1 MADEAPGIQN
11 KGMLIV
17 AVVLGLLAVL
27 IYNWQIQR
35 VRAESRGEMVK
46 LLRFERDKK
55 PGDEIDAA
63 KDLIV
68 QEVSKKLAAGLGD
81 VAIVERGETP
91 KKYDRFP
98 VNQRVLKGQFLL
110 NSYLTYEAS
119 RSPSAR
125 ISDDNLV
132 AMAVPLREAPGDILR
147 PGDRVNL
154 VAQVSLGGQPTKPER
169 IIEDIKVLAVGGKSL
184 RENSFSDNPY
194 AREEGIAMYRAITVE
209 VSPEASLQLE
219 TVLANTSGG
228 MRVEVLSPKARPSPR
243 AGKVNEMVLQRLGPA
258 PSRRTGESP
267 LD

>member
-1 MADEAPGIQN
+1 MADESPGIQN

-17 AVVLGLLAVL
+17 AVVLGLLVVL

-46 LLRFERDKK
+46 LLRFVRDKK

-98 VNQRVLKGQFLL
+98 VNQRVLKGRFLL

-119 RSPSAR
+119 RSPSVR
-125 ISDDNLV
+125 ISDDDHI

-154 VAQVSLGGQPTKPER
+154 VALVSLDGQPAKPER
-169 IIEDIKVLAVGGKSL
+169 IIEDVKVLAVGGKSL
-184 RENSFSDNPY
+184 RETPFSDSSY
-194 AREEGIAMYRAITVE
+194 AREQGITTYRTITIE

-219 TVLANTSGG
+219 TILTSTSGG
-228 MRVEVLSPKARPSPR
+228 VRVEVLSPKARPSPR
-243 AGKVNEMVLQRLGPA
+243 AGKVNQMVLQGLGPV
-258 PSRRTGESP
+258 PPRGTGQSP
-267 LD
+267 IP